1 MCNLLDL
8 RKIKMIKE
16 KIKFFLGGVAL
27 KGFLIML
34 MISAANANVNM
45 SDPTEKEKEK
55 KEKKEKKEE
64 KEEKIKSI
72 KELTKDFK
80 KQEGLFTIYTN
91 PKTGKVLIEVTKEQ
105 LNKDYMLSV
114 QVIDGSVATSLGRGM
129 YGDVRIFQFRK
140 IYNNLQLVTRNTK
153 YFFDP
158 ANPISRAKNANIS
171 DAILIMEKI
180 KGHNK
185 KENRFI
191 IDATKLFKSQKLT
204 RLKYKPRLFKIGLG
218 SVNKNKTR
226 ISKLTNYPKNLTVV
240 TDFTFD
246 NFSVSSFGDTRG
258 ITDIRVITVSIQH
271 NFMELPDEGYTLRKD
286 DARVGFFM
294 TKRDDKTSKEVTP
307 WNDVIHR
314 WRLIKKDPS
323 AAISEPIKP
332 ITFWME
338 NTTPYELRSTI
349 KTAVESW
356 NIAFE
361 AAGFKNAIVVKQQ
374 GDDASWDAGDIRYNV
389 LRWVSSPSVRYAG
402 YGPHHANP
410 LTGEIF
416 SADIMLE
423 YAFLTK
429 HMKKANIYEN
439 NKIDGSNDFVESLSE
454 HQKNCALA
462 DNLHLGRLLGDVML
476 MTKDGTGEEH
486 KELLRQAVSFL
497 VLHEVGHTLG
507 LTHNM
512 KASSSLPYKNVHKK
526 KKQSFGLVS
535 SVMDYPPTNFAPE
548 RSKQAYYYNVR
559 PGIYDIWAIKFGYDP
574 DLNDSQKRKAHL
586 DQSTNPLLAF
596 GNDADDMRIARRGFD
611 PRINVNDMTDDSI
624 SYALDRVKM
633 DHQALKNL
641 QNKFMKKGE
650 THQALKNAFRII
662 IVDLVKQGS
671 ILSTWVG
678 GVYLERA
685 IIGQPNST
693 VSYMPVKRAKQKE
706 AMKAIGKSFF
716 APDVYDFDIGLLQNL
731 GLQRRGFKTE
741 RGKTP
746 SPLRMVRSIHMSIL
760 NRLLNPVVLERFSA
774 TSLYG
779 NDYSL
784 DEFFGDLTDS
794 IFKADLRGSVNQYRQ
809 DLQSLYLKGLISV
822 FKKNGEAN
830 IQAVVYMELKRL
842 QVLLKKTRKSNKMTK
857 THRELLVF
865 QIKKALSIK
874 YLK

>member
-1 MCNLLDL
+1 MVKEKRRIFLIKVTLNVFLVMLMCSTANANIDVSDSIE
-8 RKIKMIKE
+8 KKAEESETKKE
-16 KIKFFLGGVAL
+16 KIKL
-27 KGFLIML
+27 
-34 MISAANANVNM
+34 
-45 SDPTEKEKEK
+45 
-55 KEKKEKKEE
+55 
-64 KEEKIKSI
+64 I
-72 KELTKDFK
+72 KELTKDFEK
-80 KQEGLFTIYTN
+80 EEGLFTIYRN
-91 PKTGKVLIEVTKEQ
+91 PKTGAVLIEVTKEQ

-114 QVIDGSVATSLGRGM
+114 QVIEGSTATSLSRGM
-129 YGDVRIFQFRK
+129 YGGVRIFQFRK

-153 YFFDP
+153 YLFDP
-158 ANPISRAKNANIS
+158 KNPISRAKNANIS
-171 DAILIMEKI
+171 DAILVMEKI

-185 KENRFI
+185 KQDRFV

-204 RLKYKPRLFKIGLG
+204 RIKYKPGLFKIGLG
-218 SVNKNKTR
+218 SMNKNKTR
-226 ISKLTNYPKNLTVV
+226 ISKLANYPKNLTVV

-246 NFSVSSFGDTRG
+246 NFSVSKRGDMRG
-258 ITDIRVITVSIQH
+258 ITDARVITISIQH
-271 NFMELPDEGYTLRKD
+271 NFMELPDKEYKIRKD
-286 DARVGFFM
+286 DARVGFFI

-323 AAISEPIKP
+323 AALSEPIKP

-338 NTTPYELRSTI
+338 NTTPYELRNTI

-389 LRWVSSPSVRYAG
+389 LRWASSPSVRYSG

-429 HMKKANIYEN
+429 NMKKVNIYGNDKLE
-439 NKIDGSNDFVESLSE
+439 GSNDFIESLSE

-476 MTKDGTGEEH
+476 MSKEGTDKEH
-486 KELLRQAVSFL
+486 KELLRQAVSYL

-526 KKQSFGLVS
+526 EKQSFGLLS
-535 SVMDYPPTNFAPE
+535 SVMDYPPTNFA
-548 RSKQAYYYNVR
+548 SKKYKQAYYYNVR

-574 DLNDSQKRKAHL
+574 DLNDTQKRKAHL
-586 DQSTNPLLAF
+586 NQSTDPLLAF
-596 GNDADDMRIARRGFD
+596 GNDADDMRFPGKGFD
-611 PRINVNDMTDDSI
+611 PRVNVNDMTDDSI

-633 DHQALKNL
+633 NHKILKNL
-641 QNKFMKKGE
+641 QNKFMKTGE
-650 THQALKNAFRII
+650 SHQALRDAFRVIMI
-662 IVDLVKQGS
+662 DLFKQGG
-671 ILSTWVG
+671 IISTWVG
-678 GVYLERA
+678 GVYVERNLV
-685 IIGQPNST
+685 GQPNST
-693 VSYMPVKRAKQKE
+693 VSYMPVEKAKQQQ
-706 AMKAIGKSFF
+706 AMKALEKRFF
-716 APDVYDFDIGLLQNL
+716 APDAYDFDMGLLQNL
-731 GLQRRGFKTE
+731 GLQRRGFKAGRNE
-741 RGKTP
+741 TP
-746 SPLRMVRSIHMSIL
+746 IPLRMVGINQEYIL
-760 NRLLNPVVLERFSA
+760 MYLLNSAVLTRISE

-809 DLQSLYLKGLISV
+809 ALQSTYLKRLISI
-822 FKKNGEAN
+822 FNKNGKAN
-830 IQAVVYMELKRL
+830 LQAVVYMELKRL
-842 QVLLKKTRKSNKMTK
+842 RGLLKKTRKGNKMTK
-857 THRELLVF
+857 IHRELLVL
-865 QIKKALSIK
+865 QIKKTLSVK